1 MNMHGFCFTVHSMI
15 YAFLMMLCVKS
26 GSFAP
31 YSLKTCLNIRGQVD
45 RIREMFT
52 TENVSMHAID
62 FSLFLVHF
70 NVMII
75 PFVYLV
81 HTYSK
86 CKQ

>member
-31 YSLKTCLNIRGQVD
+31 YSNTCSNIKGQID
-45 RIREMFT
+45 RIRELFA
-52 TENVSMHAID
+52 TENVSMHAIE

-70 NVMII
+70 TVMMIS
-75 PFVYLV
+75 FVYLV

-86 CKQ
+86 